1 MKHGI
6 NVEKATDPQS
16 VPGRQGN
23 LNLAGT
29 AAVGRLLCRRQAIRL
44 NRNRNER
51 CHFSTGPEPWI
62 APPEKYPVGVQAMA
76 TGNIRNRS
84 ARFHCL
90 RHYPALERR
99 RIASPLAFAS
109 VRQVLCPRH
118 QSGQKRPLS
127 RQDSHDGSDRN
138 KGGFTGRLPFGRLRL
153 VTINPIFGNSSPGWN
168 SILATMRRGFDQLL
182 AR

>member
-6 NVEKATDPQS
+6 NIEKAADPQS

-62 APPEKYPVGVQAMA
+62 APPEIYPVGVQAMA
-76 TGNIRNRS
+76 TGNLRNRS

-90 RHYPALERR
+90 CNHPAFERP

-109 VRQVLCPRH
+109 VRQVHCPRH
-118 QSGQKRPLS
+118 LRGQKRPLS
-127 RQDSHDGSDRN
+127 RQDSHGDRDAN
-138 KGGFTGRLPFGRLRL
+138 KGRFTGRLRS
-153 VTINPIFGNSSPGWN
+153 NSDC
-168 SILATMRRGFDQLL
+168 TK
-182 AR
+182 

>member
-6 NVEKATDPQS
+6 NIEKAADPQS

-29 AAVGRLLCRRQAIRL
+29 AAVGRLSSRRQAIRL

-99 RIASPLAFAS
+99 RIAPPLAFAS
-109 VRQVLCPRH
+109 ARQVRCPCLP
-118 QSGQKRPLS
+118 SGQEHPLS
-127 RQDSHDGSDRN
+127 RKDSHDGTDRN
-138 KGGFTGRLPFGRLRL
+138 KGGFTGRLR
-153 VTINPIFGNSSPGWN
+153 INLFAYAFSMFRTELP
-168 SILATMRRGFDQLL
+168 
-182 AR
+182 ARHVCR